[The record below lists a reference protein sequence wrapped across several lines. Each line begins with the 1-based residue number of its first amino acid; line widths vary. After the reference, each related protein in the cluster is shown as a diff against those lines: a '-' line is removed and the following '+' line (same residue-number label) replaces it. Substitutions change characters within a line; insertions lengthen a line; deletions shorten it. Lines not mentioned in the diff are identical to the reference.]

1 MADPPDQGLQA
12 AIAALWRDARPRAL
26 ERVATLEDAVEALRA
41 DALDAEGATAA
52 TGEAHKLAGAL
63 GTFGMPDGTTQAR
76 AIERTLTAGA
86 TAADA
91 PALAERVAVLRAV
104 VEGGADAPG

>member
-12 AIAALWRDARPRAL
+12 AIA
-26 ERVATLEDAVEALRA
+26 ALRA

-63 GTFGMPDGTTQAR
+63 GTFGIPEGTIQAR